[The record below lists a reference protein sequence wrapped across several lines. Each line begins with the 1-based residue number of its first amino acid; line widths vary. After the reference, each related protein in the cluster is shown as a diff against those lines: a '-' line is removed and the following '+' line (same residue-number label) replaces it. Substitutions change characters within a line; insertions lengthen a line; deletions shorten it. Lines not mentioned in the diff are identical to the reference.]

1 MNKYSFYLE
10 SFMRKREGDKHND
23 LIQAG
28 LRMIARKGYD
38 QTKITE
44 IAVDAKVA
52 TGTFYLYF
60 PGKDELLVAI
70 FDMIWNDLYQRL
82 SEIEIQEPEAR
93 LKAALRMMITYLL
106 DAPNRAQLYL
116 GEYARILRMDPA
128 GLESA
133 QKCLDTCLGAVKQGA
148 DAGVFHQIHYVLGKA
163 TVFGAVR
170 GILEL
175 FLRQGHYTLDEVDEG
190 IELILRIL
198 RK

>member
-1 MNKYSFYLE
+1 
-10 SFMRKREGDKHND
+10 MRKREGDKHSD
-23 LIQAG
+23 LIAAG

-44 IAVDAKVA
+44 IAMDAKVA

-70 FDMIWNDLYQRL
+70 FDMIWNELFEKLNIIDVH
-82 SEIEIQEPEAR
+82 SPEER
-93 LKAALRMMITYLL
+93 LKSALKVMITTLL
-106 DAPNRAQLYL
+106 DSPNKAQLYL
-116 GEYARILRMDPA
+116 GEYARILRMMPE

-133 QKCLDTCLGAVKQGA
+133 QKCLDTCLGAVKLGAEQGL
-148 DAGVFHQIHYVLGKA
+148 FHEIPYVLGKA

-175 FLRQGHYTLDEVDEG
+175 LLRQGKYSLDEVEAG